1 MAEIIELNLKEEEV
15 KKIKN
20 FFKSNAV
27 KVGRQSAWSY
37 IIMVG
42 EVIYYKD
49 NKLYRCKYDDNYGYV
64 NRWEEMKDQRVIGR
78 WWTRLDNV
86 LFFNKEEFYKEFPYS
101 GIEDIVKK
109 AESFANS
116 NYSLEA
122 WNEIVRARYMVDYL
136 KAPYVEQLYKSC
148 NQIFNNFANGLD
160 RPDIFKVFRTGKNMS
175 EITRMP
181 NWLWKALTD
190 YDEDVYAEF
199 GTWYRVSIKQGH
211 PLTLHDVETL
221 KNRIPSLGKSTIS
234 KFRTILRQ
242 AVDEDGKCLFTTQT
256 LINYLERV
264 DVYQAIAPLDAIE
277 ILKDYVSMCKKMGVK
292 PITDSNSLK
301 REHDVMVRLYN
312 QEAHDRIT
320 KKQQEGF
327 KKMYSKLSKYEYE
340 NKDLI
345 VVIPKEP
352 ADLVNEGRNNRNCVA
367 CYDDG
372 YARGDSEIFF
382 IRHKENKDRSYI
394 TVQTYDG
401 GENIQQAYYA
411 CNMPIT
417 KSSDKK
423 FIEEWLKHNKE
434 INERR
439 GDSSF

>member
-15 KKIKN
+15 EKIEN

-27 KVGRQSAWSY
+27 KVERQPAWSY
-37 IIMVG
+37 IIMTG

-49 NKLYRCKYDDNYGYV
+49 SKLYLCKPNNNGEYV
-64 NRWEEMKDQRVIGR
+64 NRWKEIKDQRVIGC

-86 LFFNKEEFYKEFPYS
+86 LFFNKEAFYKEFSYS

-109 AESFANS
+109 AESFAQS

-122 WNEIVRARYMVDYL
+122 WNEIIRARYMVDYL

-148 NQIFNNFANGLD
+148 NQIFNNFAKGLD

-181 NWLWKALTD
+181 NWLWKALVD
-190 YDEDVYAEF
+190 YDERVYAEF
-199 GTWYRVSIKQGH
+199 GTWYRVSVKQGH

-221 KNRIPSLGKSTIS
+221 KNRIPSLEKSTIS

-242 AVDEDGKCLFTTQT
+242 AVDENGKCLFTPQI
-256 LINYLERV
+256 LIGYLERV

-277 ILKDYVSMCKKMGVK
+277 ILKDYVSMCKKMGIK

-312 QEAHDRIT
+312 QHAHDELT
-320 KKQQEGF
+320 EKQQQGF
-327 KKMYSKLSKYEYE
+327 KKCIQSFQSMNMKTKTLLLSLQKSQ
-340 NKDLI
+340 LI
-345 VVIPKEP
+345 
-352 ADLVNEGRNNRNCVA
+352 
-367 CYDDG
+367 
-372 YARGDSEIFF
+372 
-382 IRHKENKDRSYI
+382 
-394 TVQTYDG
+394 
-401 GENIQQAYYA
+401 
-411 CNMPIT
+411 
-417 KSSDKK
+417 
-423 FIEEWLKHNKE
+423 
-434 INERR
+434 
-439 GDSSF
+439 